1 MVRSMPLTD
10 DDAEDESDNPLDVI
24 RRMATDN
31 DWPFESIGDQ
41 EIAIL
46 VTGSWTNYRLSF
58 TWVDDIEVLHL
69 ACAFEMKVP
78 KQRLTEVQ
86 QLVASV
92 NEELWIG
99 HFGVWTEDGM
109 VMYRHAL
116 LLAGSLSVL
125 RKQCEALLGSA
136 LDACERYFP
145 AFQYVVWAGKSAR
158 EAMEAVDFH
167 TSGKA

>member
-1 MVRSMPLTD
+1 MPLTD
-10 DDAEDESDNPLDVI
+10 DSEHESDDPLDVI
-24 RRMATDN
+24 RRLANDN
-31 DWPFESIGDQ
+31 DWPFESVGEQ

-46 VTGSWTNYRLSF
+46 VTGSWTNYRISF
-58 TWVDDIEVLHL
+58 TWIDDIEVLHL
-69 ACAFEMKVP
+69 ACAFEMKAP
-78 KQRLTEVQ
+78 KLRLPEVQ
-86 QLVASV
+86 QLVSSI

-99 HFGVWTEDGM
+99 HFGFWTDDGM
-109 VMYRHAL
+109 VMFRHAL
-116 LLAGSLSVL
+116 LLVGSPTAL

-158 EAMEAVDFH
+158 EAMEAVDFA